1 MNKISKNPRVTAFGR
16 MLIIVLSALAL
27 CLIIS
32 TFGLIKPRSS
42 AADSDA
48 EESLSHTDSSKT
60 VTAIMPLDETNQKE
74 VDELL
79 EEFRAEQAKVS
90 RSTDN
95 VQNTE
100 TEETDAQVLSI
111 AEETQAPEPQLV
123 RVGTYRLTAYCH
135 CAICCGTAGQPTASG
150 VMPEVGV
157 TVACND
163 PRLWGK
169 EVYIDGYG
177 SYVVQDT
184 GGMDIRTIDIFF
196 GDHQSALDFGVQWA
210 DVYIYE

>member
-1 MNKISKNPRVTAFGR
+1 MNKTSKKPRVTTFWR
-16 MLIIVLSALAL
+16 MIIIIISALAL

-32 TFGLIKPRSS
+32 ITRTIKPRSS
-42 AADSDA
+42 AVDSAA
-48 EESLSHTDSSKT
+48 EESLSRTDSSKT
-60 VTAIMPLDETNQKE
+60 VAAIMPLDETNQKE

-79 EEFRAEQAKVS
+79 EEFRAEHAKVS
-90 RSTDN
+90 RSTD
-95 VQNTE
+95 TE
-100 TEETDAQVLSI
+100 TEESAAQVLSI

-177 SYVVQDT
+177 TYIVQDT